1 MFPEVSNIIKPREIY
16 MGEKQYSDGY
26 ETHSI
31 NMLFGLNDIVSGN
44 QLPISRWNEIEEKIK
59 PAITFQL
66 LNMMIC
72 QLR

>member
-1 MFPEVSNIIKPREIY
+1 MMPREIY

-44 QLPISRWNEIEEKIK
+44 QLPISRWNEIEEKINQQL
-59 PAITFQL
+59 ICTFQL